1 MKMTLHPRGFMDE
14 FFSPMKYRTFSGE
27 RVEGKGTKDEPFIIH
42 RQKVVDNVYHGWY
55 DDDGGY
61 HETLVKDEE

>member
-1 MKMTLHPRGFMDE
+1 MDQ
-14 FFSPMKYRTFSGE
+14 FFSPIKYRTFSGE
-27 RVEGKGTKDEPFIIH
+27 RIEGEGTKDNPYVIH